1 MTPTRVLIEEHE
13 LIEHALAVLDGAR
26 QLMMSG
32 GRVPMGTFEQVLAFF
47 HSFAVSCHQAKE
59 EEVLFPLL
67 KGKPILFVH
76 PERGQ
81 EQELLGEMVKVLPKL
96 CCSAAVRSQFAH
108 SAAAYRQ
115 LVRHRI
121 AEENA
126 MLQRL
131 EDGILTTEESQDVL
145 QGFLGYQR
153 AQMDSLSSW
162 VAGLEHGGL

>member
-26 QLMMSG
+26 QLMMDG
-32 GRVPMGTFEQVLAFF
+32 GGIPIARLEQVLAFF

-59 EEVLFPLL
+59 EQVLFPLL
-67 KGKPILFVH
+67 KGKPIPFVH

-81 EQELLGEMVKVLPKL
+81 EQELLDEMAAALPEL
-96 CCSAAVRSQFAH
+96 CVSAAAQRRFAH

-126 MLQRL
+126 MLQQL
-131 EDGILTTEESQDVL
+131 ESGILTTQESQDVL
-145 QGFLGYQR
+145 QGFSGYQR

-162 VAGLEHGGL
+162 AAGLEQGGL